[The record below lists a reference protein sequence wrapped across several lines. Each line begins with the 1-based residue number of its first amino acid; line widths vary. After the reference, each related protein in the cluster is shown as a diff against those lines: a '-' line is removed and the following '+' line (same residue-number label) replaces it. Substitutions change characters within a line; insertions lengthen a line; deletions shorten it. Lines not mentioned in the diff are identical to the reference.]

1 MRVLCLS
8 LFWYALICVLSIVPL
23 GSFGIYLCTI
33 FHYLNGS
40 HASKLFNEVSFCN
53 HPDEEE
59 RAGRFA
65 FIVFQK
71 LYVRA

>member
-8 LFWYALICVLSIVPL
+8 LLWYALICVLSIVPL